1 MTKRQLE
8 KLTVSALRARCR
20 KAKLPIYRHKGRRLL
35 KGDLVAQLVRKYR
48 KAKPKPKRPEKAP
61 TPAQESALVATLAE
75 QLIARAL
82 VDLPCDPTY
91 SRAMH
96 RILRGGTAAKDRMIL
111 QRKRLVAIGVLR
123 DGAADEAGREFWAN
137 QYVAEMNVAG

>member
-8 KLTVSALRARCR
+8 RLTVAKLRTRCR
-20 KAKLPIYRHKGRRLL
+20 KAKLPTYRHKGRRLL
-35 KGDLVAQLVRKYR
+35 KGDLVAQLAKHYR
-48 KAKPKPKRPEKAP
+48 KA
-61 TPAQESALVATLAE
+61 TPAPERNKTAVQLQESALVVTLAE

-96 RILRGGTAAKDRMIL
+96 RIIRGGKAVKDRMIL
-111 QRKRLVAIGVLR
+111 QRKRLVAIKVLR
-123 DGAADEAGREFWAN
+123 DAAPDDAGRDFWAN
-137 QYVAEMNVAG
+137 RYAAEMNVAGC